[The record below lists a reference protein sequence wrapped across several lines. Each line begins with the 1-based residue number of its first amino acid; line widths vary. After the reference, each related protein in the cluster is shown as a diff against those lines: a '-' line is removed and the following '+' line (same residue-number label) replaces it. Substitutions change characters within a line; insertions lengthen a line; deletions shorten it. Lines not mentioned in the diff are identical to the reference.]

1 MPWSQIIHCRMF
13 SLRYLLVSSAI
24 LTIIGVTY
32 AKVVIR
38 EESRN
43 QVKDQELD
51 LDRKRINQKCSGYAL
66 IVLMIYAKMTIIV
79 EHHRKCILIKD
90 KKSSYRIQDL
100 NRESLLKDVK

>member
-1 MPWSQIIHCRMF
+1 MF

-32 AKVVIR
+32 AKVITR
-38 EESRN
+38 EESRV
-43 QVKDQELD
+43 QVQELE
-51 LDRKRINQKCSGYAL
+51 LDTKRINQKCSGYAL

-90 KKSSYRIQDL
+90 KKLSYRILDL
-100 NRESLLKDVK
+100 KLESSSKDVK